1 MKNIHVLPT
10 DKPTGIWKLGD
21 NLHFSIMDKV
31 RTDGTGFHLYI
42 TSNEE
47 IKEGDWF
54 IHSSHG
60 ITNIYKAKSVVKESI
75 ITTDDNGCWIQ
86 YCQKIILTDNKS
98 LIKDGVQTIDDDFLE
113 WFVKNPS
120 CEWVEL
126 EVDLSKHNGQFQ
138 TKYGYKIIIPS
149 ENPKFRFNN
158 VNMEE
163 PTIKEIKSHKEEP
176 KDVILGYKTS
186 IVAQILDNHIL
197 EEISEQHVEFINEN
211 IEEFDESLKSFKEKQ
226 KKILIEMMRDDEE
239 LGLYEEPKQ
248 YTFKEVKPKD
258 IQRIIASTN
267 AQTASIEILQ
277 LFSQWQAEQDK
288 NKYSEEEVMDLFRK
302 YQYDLAQWVLRM
314 EDDIDGSPIPTEWFE
329 QFKKK

>member
-1 MKNIHVLPT
+1 MKNIYLIPT
-10 DKPTGIWKLGD
+10 DKPSRLVQRRITKELKFSLMD
-21 NLHFSIMDKV
+21 NPQLWNSVNI
-31 RTDGTGFHLYI
+31 YI
-42 TSNEE
+42 TDNSE
-47 IKEGDWF
+47 IKKGDWVIKISSLYKGGGSIQKYSF
-54 IHSSHG
+54 IDRQFED
-60 ITNIYKAKSVVKESI
+60 ITFK
-75 ITTDDNGCWIQ
+75 
-86 YCQKIILTDNKS
+86 KIILTTDQD
-98 LIKDGVQTIDDDFLE
+98 LIKDGVQPIDDDFLE

-211 IEEFDESLKSFKEKQ
+211 IEEFDKSLKSFKEKQ

-277 LFSQWQAEQDK
+277 LFSQWQAQRM
-288 NKYSEEEVMDLFRK
+288 YSEEDIREAFRQGQDNMDYSDTYGWTSKLTE
-302 YQYDLAQWVLRM
+302 Q
-314 EDDIDGSPIPTEWFE
+314 EWFE
-329 QFKKK
+329 QFKKV